1 MLTLRTDT
9 FVKAAI
15 PLSTTWLLAECMEF
29 RGKQDL
35 WTRQKP
41 EVLEA
46 LRQQAIVQSVESSNR
61 IEGVEVA
68 PDRLRPIV
76 LGKARPQ
83 DRSEEEIAGYRKA
96 LDWIFTRKTPVPIE
110 PRAILRLHALAQGGS
125 IGDAGQWK
133 KRDNEIIEITSQ
145 GERKVRFRPTPAKD
159 TPKAVEDLCMAYSEM
174 AEAEQA
180 PALLL
185 VATAVF
191 DFLCIHPFR
200 DGNGRV
206 SRLLTTLLMQ
216 QEGFVVGRFV
226 SLERLVEESKENY
239 YRVLN
244 QCSQDWDTGR
254 NDILP
259 WWNYFVGIVRRAYAE
274 FSRDVES
281 SAGRPAKTDLARR
294 AVEAQVGSFTL
305 ADLRAAAPGVS
316 PQLLKKVLQDLQREG
331 KVKLV
336 GRGRGARWQMT
347 PQA

>member
-1 MLTLRTDT
+1 MLTLRPDT
-9 FVKAAI
+9 FAKAAI

-35 WTRQKP
+35 WIRQKP
-41 EVLEA
+41 QVLEA
-46 LRQQAIVQSVESSNR
+46 LRQQAVVQSVESSNR

-68 PDRLRPIV
+68 PARLRPIV

-83 DRSEEEIAGYRKA
+83 DRPEEEIAGYRKA
-96 LDWIFTRKTPVPIE
+96 LDWIFSRKRPVPIE
-110 PRAILRLHALAQGGS
+110 PRTILHLHALAQGGS

-133 KRDNEIIEITSQ
+133 RRDNEITAA
-145 GERKVRFRPTPAKD
+145 GERKVRFRPTPARD
-159 TPKAVEDLCMAYSEM
+159 TPRAMQDLCTAYRDLV
-174 AEAEQA
+174 EAGQA
-180 PALLL
+180 PGLLL

-216 QEGFVVGRFV
+216 QHGFIVGRFV
-226 SLERLVEESKENY
+226 SLERLVEESREDY
-239 YRVLN
+239 YRVLG
-244 QCSQDWDTGR
+244 QCSQGWSAGR
-254 NDILP
+254 NEILP
-259 WWNYFVGIVRRAYAE
+259 WWNYFLGIVRRAYAE
-274 FSRDVES
+274 FSQEVEA

-294 AVEAQVGSFTL
+294 AAEAQVGPFTL

-331 KVKLV
+331 KVRLV
-336 GRGRGARWQMT
+336 GRGRGARWQLVV
-347 PQA
+347 